1 MNINDLV
8 ALINAGYT
16 KADIEQLG
24 ISMEKEKPQEE
35 KPKEEKPQEEKPKEE
50 KPQEEKPK
58 DGDERF
64 TKIETQLNYL
74 VNRLNL
80 LAVQNSNQPKQEEET
95 VEDILNSMFKPKMKG
110 DN

>member
-24 ISMEKEKPQEE
+24 ISMEK
-35 KPKEEKPQEEKPKEE
+35 EKPQEEKPKEE

-110 DN
+110 EN